1 MIWFVTIGS
10 YRISAMHK
18 LTNLI
23 PLVLAVA
30 IVGSPVLAQDIASD
44 MDFLGINTIR
54 VTVSPLTIDSID
66 CNIDGSYLMREL
78 QRQFEAD
85 GLAGTDQED
94 ALAVISVLSA
104 RESGGGACNSAV
116 MLGAYKKVSFFDQ
129 DAAWI
134 RTGYVVVWQSAL
146 LVTSAADAH
155 LDLTRDALARLG
167 EAMLKEWQR
176 LNAPSASASDASQ

>member
-1 MIWFVTIGS
+1 
-10 YRISAMHK
+10 MHK
-18 LTNLI
+18 LINLI
-23 PLVLAVA
+23 PLVLAVGF
-30 IVGSPVLAQDIASD
+30 VVSPVLAQDVASD
-44 MDFLGINTIR
+44 MDFLGVKAVR
-54 VTVSPLTIDSID
+54 VTVSPLTVDSID
-66 CNIDGSYLMREL
+66 CNIDGSYLLREL
-78 QRQFEAD
+78 QRQFESD
-85 GLAGTDQED
+85 GLAGADQED

-116 MLGAYKKVSFFDQ
+116 MLGAYKKASFFDQ

-167 EAMLKEWQR
+167 EAMLKEWKR
-176 LNAPSASASDASQ
+176 VNAPPASASGASQ